1 MKPTEHKPLT
11 SEQEQRDA
19 AIAQNGQALLPQ
31 QEADNGADA
40 AASQPDDDL
49 PAEGAAERA
58 GDAPAP
64 EGPAFAQTLLR
75 AVEERTRRA
84 ERGVLRSMAAQSGMD
99 EEALS
104 QMLTRAGAARDAQAE
119 PGMAE
124 EAEELATPEVSGE
137 PAAPEPRD
145 TRAELLGRRLIAAEV
160 RRVGAE
166 LGLLDAEVALTLIPQ
181 AALTIGE
188 TGEVEGAREALLNL
202 RARKGYLFGRAAGA
216 WAQKLDGGGL
226 APMSGVEEAF
236 YRKNP
241 ALRK

>member
-1 MKPTEHKPLT
+1 MKPAEHKPLT
-11 SEQEQRDA
+11 SEQEEQDA
-19 AIAQNGQALLPQ
+19 AIARDGQALLPQ
-31 QEADNGADA
+31 QEADSGADA
-40 AASQPDDDL
+40 AASQPDDGL
-49 PAEGAAERA
+49 PAEGAAEQA
-58 GDAPAP
+58 GDAP
-64 EGPAFAQTLLR
+64 EDPAFAQTLLR
-75 AVEERTRRA
+75 AVEERARRA
-84 ERGVLRSMAAQSGMD
+84 ERGVLRSMTAQSGVD

-104 QMLTRAGAARDAQAE
+104 QMLTRARAARDAQAE
-119 PGMAE
+119 PGGAE
-124 EAEELATPEVSGE
+124 EDEELATLETNAE

-188 TGEVEGAREALLNL
+188 AGEVEGAREALLNL

-226 APMSGVEEAF
+226 TPMSGVEEAF

-241 ALRK
+241 ALRR